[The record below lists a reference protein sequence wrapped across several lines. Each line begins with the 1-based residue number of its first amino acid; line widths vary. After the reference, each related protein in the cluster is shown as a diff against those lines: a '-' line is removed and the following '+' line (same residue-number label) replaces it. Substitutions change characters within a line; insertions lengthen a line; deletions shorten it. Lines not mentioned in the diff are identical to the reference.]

1 MFTFLH
7 LASVDGQLAGGGDG
21 AQVVVEA
28 LDRGRPLGRG
38 LFLLRRRAQNVS
50 WQQKKELRRITI
62 KWENISHLKY

>member
-38 LFLLRRRAQNVS
+38 LFLRRRRAQNVS
-50 WQQKKELRRITI
+50 WQQQKRNCGGLQLSGKIFPT
-62 KWENISHLKY
+62 